1 MTVVPRRAGCSGR
14 SLDSALP
21 RGPLAMNGNSFVTG
35 GLPMKYLF
43 FLTSSL
49 ALATPALADEAAA
62 DEATNSND
70 IVVLASGFEQPRDET
85 GQAISVI
92 GRERLDQLQSL
103 SVGDALRTLPG
114 VAVAKRGAFGGLTS
128 VFIRGGNSSQT
139 LVLVDGVRIN
149 DISTPNAQFD
159 FGPLLAGSVAR
170 VEVLRGP
177 NSIIWGSQAIGGV
190 VNVETYKPQGPL
202 GIDAGLEYGYA
213 DTVSGHAN
221 ISGTAGILEASFGG
235 AFYHTDGISA
245 LSGGAERDGSRIYT
259 LNGKLKV
266 NLTSNFS
273 LDFRG
278 YFNDARV
285 EYDNA
290 FAFTTT
296 PADALP
302 VAFNQQFVFYA
313 GANLALVDGKFHN
326 RVAYTRT
333 NIDRIGVDPEAFSY
347 NNFTA
352 RGTID
357 RFEYRGSYDL
367 ADIATLTAGAE
378 HEEIYSYVQYET
390 DPATT
395 QRNSV
400 TSGYAQL
407 SLRPI
412 TGLTVT
418 GGARYN
424 SYTDYGSHTS
434 LGGSVAYTPNAGQT
448 VLRVAYGE
456 GFRAPTLTEAQPP
469 YGNINLKPE
478 TARNLDVGIEQALFG
493 DRIRATATYFRRRTT
508 NQIVYNPSTFQ
519 SENIERVNTDGVEL
533 SLLADL
539 TDTLHVEGN
548 YTLTNSYNRSG
559 ANSGKRLQLR
569 PQHAATVTADW
580 TSPIGLKLGGTL
592 TVAGDSF
599 NDAANL
605 VRINGFTLF
614 DLRASYPITDTV
626 EIYGR
631 IENLFD
637 NKYTIV
643 TNYNTYGR
651 SAYGGVRVRF

>member
-1 MTVVPRRAGCSGR
+1 
-14 SLDSALP
+14 
-21 RGPLAMNGNSFVTG
+21 MNGSSFVIG
-35 GLPMKYLF
+35 GFSMKYLF

-49 ALATPALADEAAA
+49 ALAAPALADEATTG
-62 DEATNSND
+62 EATNPND
-70 IVVLASGFEQPRDET
+70 IVVLASGFEQPREET
-85 GQAISVI
+85 GQAISVVS
-92 GRERLDQLQSL
+92 RERLDQLQVQ

-114 VAVAKRGAFGGLTS
+114 IAIAKRGSFGGLTS
-128 VFIRGGNSSQT
+128 VFVRGGNSSQT
-139 LVLVDGVRIN
+139 LVLVDGVRVN

-159 FGPLLAGSVAR
+159 FGPLLAGNVNR

-190 VNVETYKPQGPL
+190 VNIETAKPKGPL

-235 AFYHTDGISA
+235 AYYETDGISA
-245 LSGGAERDGSRIYT
+245 LKGGTERDGSRIYS

-266 NLTSNFS
+266 NLASNFN

-278 YFNDARV
+278 YFNDARI

-296 PADALP
+296 PANALP

-313 GANLALVDGKFHN
+313 GANLDLADGRFRN

-333 NIDRIGVDPEAFSY
+333 TIDRIGIDPEAFSY

-378 HEEIYSYVQYET
+378 HEKIYSYVQYET
-390 DPATT
+390 DPETV
-395 QRNSV
+395 QRNDV

-407 SLRPI
+407 SLRPV
-412 TGLTVT
+412 TGLTLT
-418 GGARYN
+418 GGVRYN
-424 SYTDYGSHTS
+424 SYTDYGSHTG
-434 LGGSVAYTPNAGQT
+434 LGGSIAYTPNEGQT
-448 VLRVAYGE
+448 VIRAAYGE

-469 YGNINLKPE
+469 FGNINLKPE
-478 TARNLDVGIEQALFG
+478 TARNLDVGIEQALLG
-493 DRIRATATYFRRRTT
+493 ERLRASATYFRRRTT

-533 SLLADL
+533 SLIADL
-539 TDTLHVEGN
+539 TDKLHVEGN
-548 YTLTNSYNRSG
+548 YTLTNAYNRSG
-559 ANSGKRLQLR
+559 TNIGKRLQLR
-569 PQHAATVTADW
+569 PQHAGTITADW
-580 TSPIGLKLGGTL
+580 TSPIGLKVGGTL
-592 TVAGDSF
+592 TVAGESF

-605 VRINGFTLF
+605 VRIAGYTLF

-651 SAYGGVRVRF
+651 SAFGGVRVRF

>member
-1 MTVVPRRAGCSGR
+1 
-14 SLDSALP
+14 
-21 RGPLAMNGNSFVTG
+21 
-35 GLPMKYLF
+35 MKYLF
-43 FLTSSL
+43 FLTTSL
-49 ALATPALADEAAA
+49 VLATPALADEAASDA
-62 DEATNSND
+62 ATNPND
-70 IVVLASGFEQPRDET
+70 IVVLASGFEQPREET

-92 GRERLDQLQSL
+92 GRDRLDQLQSATV
-103 SVGDALRTLPG
+103 SDALRTLPG
-114 VAVAKRGAFGGLTS
+114 IAVAKRGAFGGLTS

-139 LVLVDGVRIN
+139 LVLIDGVRVN
-149 DISTPNAQFD
+149 DVSTPNAQFD
-159 FGPLLAGSVAR
+159 FGSLLAGSVDR

-177 NSIIWGSQAIGGV
+177 NSIIWGNQAIGGV
-190 VNVETYKPQGPL
+190 VNVQTYKPKGPL

-213 DTVSGHAN
+213 DTVSGRAN

-235 AFYHTDGISA
+235 AYYRTDGITA
-245 LSGGAERDGSRIYT
+245 ITPGTERDGSRIYT

-266 NLTSNFS
+266 NLTSNFN

-285 EYDNA
+285 EYDNG

-296 PADALP
+296 PGNALP
-302 VAFNQQFVFYA
+302 VAFNKQFVFYA
-313 GANLALVDGKFHN
+313 GANLDLADGKFHN
-326 RVAYTRT
+326 RIAYTRT
-333 NIDRIGVDPEAFSY
+333 DVDRIGTDPEAFSY
-347 NNFTA
+347 NNFKA
-352 RGTID
+352 QGTID

-367 ADIATLTAGAE
+367 ADIATITAGAE
-378 HEEIYSYVQYET
+378 HEKTYSYVQYET
-390 DPATT
+390 DPSTT
-395 QRNSV
+395 QETSV

-418 GGARYN
+418 GGVRHD

-434 LGGSVAYTPNAGQT
+434 LGGNLAYTPNEGQT
-448 VLRVAYGE
+448 VLRAAYGE
-456 GFRAPTLTEAQPP
+456 GFRAPTLSEAQPP
-469 YGNINLKPE
+469 FGNINLKPE
-478 TARNLDVGIEQALFG
+478 TGRNLDVGIEQKLLG
-493 DRIRATATYFRRRTT
+493 DRISATATYFRRRTT
-508 NQIVYNPSTFQ
+508 NQIVYNPSSFQ
-519 SENIERVNTDGVEL
+519 SENIERVNTDGLEL
-533 SLLADL
+533 SLIADV

-559 ANSGKRLQLR
+559 ANFGKRLQLR
-569 PQHAATVTADW
+569 PQHAGTVTADW
-580 TSPIGLKLGGTL
+580 TSPIGLKVGGTL

-605 VRINGFTLF
+605 VRIKGYTLF
-614 DLRASYPITDTV
+614 DLRAAYPITKTV

-637 NKYTIV
+637 TKYTIV

-651 SAYGGVRVRF
+651 SAYAGVRVRF

>member
-1 MTVVPRRAGCSGR
+1 
-14 SLDSALP
+14 
-21 RGPLAMNGNSFVTG
+21 
-35 GLPMKYLF
+35 MKYLF

-49 ALATPALADEAAA
+49 VLATPALADEAAS
-62 DEATNSND
+62 DEATNPNND
-70 IVVLASGFEQPRDET
+70 IVVLASGFEQPRDQT
-85 GQAISVI
+85 GQAITSVS
-92 GRERLDQLQSL
+92 RDRLDQLQSV

-139 LVLVDGVRIN
+139 LVLIDGVRVN

-159 FGPLLAGSVAR
+159 FGPLLAGSVDR

-177 NSIIWGSQAIGGV
+177 NSIIWGNQAIGGV
-190 VNVETYKPQGPL
+190 VNIETWKPKGPF

-221 ISGTAGILEASFGG
+221 ISGTSGILEASFGG
-235 AFYHTDGISA
+235 AYYRTDGISA
-245 LSGGAERDGSRIYT
+245 LVPGTERDGSRIYS
-259 LNGKLKV
+259 LNGKFKV
-266 NLTSNFS
+266 NLTSNFN

-285 EYDNA
+285 EYDNG

-296 PADALP
+296 PGNALP
-302 VAFNQQFVFYA
+302 VAFNKQFVVYA
-313 GANLALVDGKFHN
+313 GANLDLADGKFHN
-326 RVAYTRT
+326 RIAYTRT
-333 NIDRIGVDPEAFSY
+333 DIKRVGIDPEVFSY

-352 RGTID
+352 KGTID

-367 ADIATLTAGAE
+367 AEIATLTAGAE
-378 HEEIYSYVQYET
+378 HEEINSYVQYEF

-395 QRNSV
+395 QKNSV

-412 TGLTVT
+412 TGLTLT
-418 GGARYN
+418 GGVRHDA
-424 SYTDYGSHTS
+424 YTDYGSHTT
-434 LGGSVAYTPNAGQT
+434 LGGNLAYTPNEGRT
-448 VLRVAYGE
+448 VLRAAYGE
-456 GFRAPTLTEAQPP
+456 GFRAPTLSEAQPP
-469 YGNINLKPE
+469 FGNINLKPE
-478 TARNLDVGIEQALFG
+478 TGRNLDIGIEQKLFG
-493 DRIRATATYFRRRTT
+493 DRIQATATYFRRRTT
-508 NQIVYNPSTFQ
+508 NQIAYNPLAFQ
-519 SENIERVNTDGVEL
+519 SENIERVNTDGLEL
-533 SLLADL
+533 SLIADP
-539 TDTLHVEGN
+539 TDTLHVEAN

-559 ANSGKRLQLR
+559 ANFGKRLQLR
-569 PQHAATVTADW
+569 PQHSGTVTADW
-580 TSPIGLKLGGTL
+580 TSPIGLKVGGTL

-605 VRINGFTLF
+605 VRIKGFTLF
-614 DLRASYPITDTV
+614 DLRAAYPITKTV

-637 NKYTIV
+637 TKYTIV
-643 TNYNTYGR
+643 TNYGTYGR